1 MKDFSFFMIY
11 IILKLLVLL
20 ENHLNYL
27 QDYIDESFFKKYN
40 TLLLKFFFSK
50 YIIIESL
57 SPEKENMIKPVK
69 NLLGL
74 TKRTKSYCN

>member
-20 ENHLNYL
+20 KNHLNYL
-27 QDYIDESFFKKYN
+27 QDYISESFFKKYN
-40 TLLLKFFFSK
+40 TILLIFFFSK
-50 YIIIESL
+50 YIIMESL
-57 SPEKENMIKPVK
+57 SPEKENMIKPAR

-74 TKRTKSYCN
+74 KKRTKLYYN

>member
-20 ENHLNYL
+20 KNHLNYL
-27 QDYIDESFFKKYN
+27 QDCISESFFKKYN

-50 YIIIESL
+50 YIIMESL
-57 SPEKENMIKPVK
+57 SPEKRNVIKPAR

-74 TKRTKSYCN
+74 KKRTKLY